1 MGCTGSGAG
10 LPSSGLAPLIAP
22 DSWLLGNPPENRNRI
37 GPYANFW
44 PEKQHS
50 LEKTRGILYKIPY
63 TGRDWAG
70 LRTFFFL
77 VKTCCSRVKTYGISN
92 QL

>member
-10 LPSSGLAPLIAP
+10 LPSSGLAPFIAP
-22 DSWLLGNPPENRNRI
+22 DSWLLGNPPENRNRSW
-37 GPYANFW
+37 ALVNFW
-44 PEKQHS
+44 SQKQHS
-50 LEKTRGILYKIPY
+50 LEKTKGILYKTPY

-77 VKTCCSRVKTYGISN
+77 EKIYCSPVKTHGISN